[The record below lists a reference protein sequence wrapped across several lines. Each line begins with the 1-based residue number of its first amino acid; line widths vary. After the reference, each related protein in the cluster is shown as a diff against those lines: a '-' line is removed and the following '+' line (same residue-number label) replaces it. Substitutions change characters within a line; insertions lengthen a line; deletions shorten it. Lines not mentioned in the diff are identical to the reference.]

1 MSCATGASFRTS
13 HSRLVTE
20 PDFPSRPVR
29 YVVPFRPGGPPDAI
43 ARLVATGLTALW
55 GQPVSVDNRPGANGS
70 VGSEFVVNSPPDGCT
85 LLQGTSATHGSNS
98 VLFPMLPFNAHR
110 DLAPVVPLIEGPL
123 YLAASEHQPFHDVA
137 SLIAHAQAHPGDIRF
152 ATAGPGSP
160 QHLAGELLKIR
171 AGIDITPVHYA
182 GAAHALRAL
191 VQGDIEIYFGSDF
204 SAHPEA
210 ARVQVLAVST
220 RWRWPLAPQI
230 PTLVESGIPDF
241 EMHGWFGLF
250 APAATPPETVARINA
265 DVNAVLVLPEVQQ
278 GIQAFGY
285 RVLGGPV
292 ADFAARLQRE
302 AAYWADL
309 VRRNGL
315 SLV

>member
-1 MSCATGASFRTS
+1 MTLPA
-13 HSRLVTE
+13 VTQ
-20 PDFPSRPVR
+20 PDFPQRPVR

-43 ARLVATGLTALW
+43 ARLVTAELTRLW
-55 GQPVSVDNRPGANGS
+55 RHPVTVDNRPGANGNA
-70 VGSEFVVNSPPDGCT
+70 GSEFVVNSPPDGCT

-98 VLFPMLPFNAHR
+98 VLFPMLPFDVHR

-123 YLAASEHQPFHDVA
+123 YLAASEQQPFRDVA
-137 SLIAHAQAHPGDIRF
+137 GLLAHAREHPGEVRF

-204 SAHPEA
+204 FAHPEA
-210 ARVQVLAVST
+210 ARVQLLAVST
-220 RWRWPLAPQI
+220 RWRWPAAPHL
-230 PTLVESGIPDF
+230 PTLVEAGIPDF
-241 EMHGWFGLF
+241 EIHGWFGIF
-250 APAATPPETVARINA
+250 APAATAVDIIGRINA
-265 DVNAVLVLPEVQQ
+265 DVNTVLALPAVKQ

-292 ADFAARLQRE
+292 DEFAVRLQRE

>member
-1 MSCATGASFRTS
+1 MVTGA
-13 HSRLVTE
+13 LTE
-20 PDFPSRPVR
+20 H
-29 YVVPFRPGGPPDAI
+29 
-43 ARLVATGLTALW
+43 W
-55 GQPVSVDNRPGANGS
+55 GQPVTVDNRPGANGNA
-70 VGSEFVVNSPPDGCT
+70 GSEFVVNSPPDGCT
-85 LLQGTSATHGSNS
+85 LLQGSSATHGSNS
-98 VLFPMLPFNAHR
+98 VLFPLLPFDAHR

-123 YLAASEHQPFHDVA
+123 YLAASEQQPFHDVA
-137 SLIAHAQAHPGDIRF
+137 GLVAHAREHPGDIRF

-204 SAHPEA
+204 SVHPEA
-210 ARVQVLAVST
+210 ARVQLLAVST
-220 RWRWPLAPQI
+220 RWRWPAAPHL
-230 PTLVESGIPDF
+230 PSLVEAGIPDF
-241 EMHGWFGLF
+241 EIHGWFGVF
-250 APAATPPETVARINA
+250 APAATPVEIVGRINA
-265 DVNAVLVLPEVQQ
+265 AVNAVLERPAVKQ

-292 ADFAARLQRE
+292 QEFAERLQRE

-309 VRRNGL
+309 VKRNGL

>member
-1 MSCATGASFRTS
+1 MTDA
-13 HSRLVTE
+13 H
-20 PDFPSRPVR
+20 FPPRPVR

-43 ARLVATGLTALW
+43 ARLVTEALTTLW
-55 GQPVSVDNRPGANGS
+55 GQAVTVDNRPGANGS
-70 VGSEFVVNSPPDGCT
+70 AGTEFVVNSPPDGCT

-98 VLFPMLPFNAHR
+98 VLFPLLPFDAHR
-110 DLAPVVPLIEGPL
+110 DLAPIVPLIEGPL

-137 SLIAHAQAHPGDIRF
+137 GLIAHARAHPGDVRF

-191 VQGDIEIYFGSDF
+191 LQGDVEIYFGSDF
-204 SAHPEA
+204 SAHAEA
-210 ARVQVLAVST
+210 ARVQLLAVSA
-220 RWRWPLAPQI
+220 RWRWPLAPHI
-230 PTLVESGIPDF
+230 PTLVEAGIPDY
-241 EMHGWFGLF
+241 EIHGWFGIF
-250 APAATPPETVARINA
+250 APAATATEIVGRINA
-265 DVNAVLVLPEVQQ
+265 DVNTVLAQPAVQQ

-285 RVLGGPV
+285 LVLGGPV
-292 ADFAARLQRE
+292 EDFAARLQRE

-309 VRRNGL
+309 VKRNGL

>member
-1 MSCATGASFRTS
+1 MIAT
-13 HSRLVTE
+13 TE
-20 PDFPSRPVR
+20 FPGRPVR

-43 ARLVATGLTALW
+43 ARLITSELTRLW
-55 GQPVSVDNRPGANGS
+55 GQPVEVDNRPGANGN
-70 VGSEFVVNSPPDGCT
+70 VGTEFVVSSPPDGCT

-98 VLFPMLPFNAHR
+98 VLFPMLPFDAQR

-123 YLAASEHQPFHDVA
+123 YLAASEQQPFHDVEA
-137 SLIAHAQAHPGDIRF
+137 LLAHARAHPGDIRF

-171 AGIDITPVHYA
+171 SGIDITPVHYA

-191 VQGDIEIYFGSDF
+191 IQGDVEIYFGSDF

-210 ARVQVLAVST
+210 ARVQLLGVST
-220 RWRWPLAPQI
+220 RWRWPLAPEV
-230 PTLVESGIPDF
+230 PTLVERGIPDF
-241 EMHGWFGLF
+241 EIHGWFGIF
-250 APAATPPETVARINA
+250 APAATARATIDRINA
-265 DVNAVLVLPEVQQ
+265 DVNAVLAQPAVQQ
-278 GIQAFGY
+278 RIQAFGY
-285 RVLGGPV
+285 RVLGGTS

-302 AAYWADL
+302 ATHWAEL

-315 SLV
+315 TLV

>member
-1 MSCATGASFRTS
+1 MTDA
-13 HSRLVTE
+13 H
-20 PDFPSRPVR
+20 FPPRPVR

-43 ARLVATGLTALW
+43 ARLVTQALTTLW
-55 GQPVSVDNRPGANGS
+55 GQAVTVDNRPGANGS
-70 VGSEFVVNSPPDGCT
+70 AGTEFVVNSPPDGCT

-98 VLFPMLPFNAHR
+98 VLFPLLPFDAHR
-110 DLAPVVPLIEGPL
+110 DLAPIVPLIEGPL

-137 SLIAHAQAHPGDIRF
+137 GLIAHARAHPGDVRF

-171 AGIDITPVHYA
+171 AGIDITPGHYA

-191 VQGDIEIYFGSDF
+191 LQGDIEIYFGSDF
-204 SAHPEA
+204 SAHADA
-210 ARVQVLAVST
+210 ARVQLLAVST
-220 RWRWPLAPQI
+220 RWRWPLAPHI
-230 PTLVESGIPDF
+230 PTLVEAGIPDY
-241 EMHGWFGLF
+241 EIHGWFGIF
-250 APAATPPETVARINA
+250 APAATAAEIVGRINA
-265 DVNAVLVLPEVQQ
+265 DVNTVLAQPAVQQ

-285 RVLGGPV
+285 LVLGGSID
-292 ADFAARLQRE
+292 DFAARLQRE

-309 VRRNGL
+309 VKRNGL

>member
-1 MSCATGASFRTS
+1 M
-13 HSRLVTE
+13 TE
-20 PDFPSRPVR
+20 PFPPRPVR

-43 ARLVATGLTALW
+43 ARLVTQALAARW
-55 GQPVSVDNRPGANGS
+55 QQPVTVDNRPGANGS
-70 VGSEFVVNSPPDGCT
+70 AGTEFVVNSPPDGCT

-98 VLFPMLPFNAHR
+98 VLFPLLPFDAQR

-123 YLAASEHQPFHDVA
+123 YLAASESQPFHDVA
-137 SLIAHAQAHPGDIRF
+137 GLVAHARQRPGDIRF

-191 VQGDIEIYFGSDF
+191 VQGDVEIYFGSDF

-210 ARVQVLAVST
+210 ARVQLLAVST
-220 RWRWPLAPQI
+220 RWRWPLAPHI
-230 PTLVESGIPDF
+230 PTLVETGVPDY
-241 EMHGWFGLF
+241 EIHGWFGIF
-250 APAATPPETVARINA
+250 APAATPAAVVARINA
-265 DVNAVLVLPEVQQ
+265 DVNTVLALPEVQK
-278 GIQAFGY
+278 GIAAFGY
-285 RVLGGPV
+285 RVLGGP
-292 ADFAARLQRE
+292 AHDFAARLQRE

-309 VRRNGL
+309 VKRNGL

>member
-1 MSCATGASFRTS
+1 M
-13 HSRLVTE
+13 TE
-20 PDFPSRPVR
+20 PAFPPRPVR

-43 ARLVATGLTALW
+43 ARIVTTGLTALW
-55 GQPVSVDNRPGANGS
+55 PHPVAVDNRPGANGS

-98 VLFPMLPFNAHR
+98 VLFPLLPFDAHR

-123 YLAASEHQPFHDVA
+123 YLAASEQQPFHDVA
-137 SLIAHAQAHPGDIRF
+137 GLIAHARRHPGEIRF

-171 AGIDITPVHYA
+171 AGIDIAPVHYP

-204 SAHPEA
+204 FAHPEA
-210 ARVQVLAVST
+210 ARVQLLAVST

-230 PTLVESGIPDF
+230 PTLVEAGIPDY
-241 EMHGWFGLF
+241 EIHGWFGIF
-250 APAATPPETVARINA
+250 APAATPSRIVRRINA
-265 DVNAVLVLPEVQQ
+265 DVNAVLALPDVQQ
-278 GIQAFGY
+278 AIQAFGY
-285 RVLGGPV
+285 RVLGGAV
-292 ADFAARLQRE
+292 EDFAARLQRE
-302 AAYWADL
+302 AAHWADL
-309 VRRNGL
+309 VKRNGL
-315 SLV
+315 SLI

>member
-1 MSCATGASFRTS
+1 MDHASAST
-13 HSRLVTE
+13 
-20 PDFPSRPVR
+20 FPPRPVR

-43 ARLVATGLTALW
+43 ARVVTGALAQLWRQAVA
-55 GQPVSVDNRPGANGS
+55 VDNRPGANGS
-70 VGSEFVVNSPPDGCT
+70 TGTEFVVNSPPDGCT

-98 VLFPMLPFNAHR
+98 VLFPLLPFDVHR

-123 YLAASEHQPFHDVA
+123 YLAASERQPFHDVA
-137 SLIAHAQAHPGDIRF
+137 GLLAHARAHPGDVRF

-191 VQGDIEIYFGSDF
+191 VQGDVEIYFGSDF

-210 ARVQVLAVST
+210 ARVQLLAVST
-220 RWRWPLAPQI
+220 RWRWPLAPHI
-230 PTLVESGIPDF
+230 PTLVETGIP
-241 EMHGWFGLF
+241 EYEIHGWFGVF
-250 APAATPPETVARINA
+250 APAATPAEIVGRINA
-265 DVNAVLVLPEVQQ
+265 DLNTVLALPETRQR
-278 GIQAFGY
+278 IQAFGY

-292 ADFAARLQRE
+292 QDFAARLQRE

-309 VRRNGL
+309 VKRNGL